1 MKTWTWIVRPFGPW
15 SPLPRIRRRPL
26 KVPSSSTSGMGASP
40 HGTQCA
46 VLQNKSGHRRTNCT
60 LEPGCGAF
68 GWGSGSRCGYGVV
81 VGCYSQF
88 EGFRELRDL
97 LIRRSPQLFRC
108 VVGEPLGAHHSA
120 R

>member
-1 MKTWTWIVRPFGPW
+1 MKTWRWIVRPFGPW

-81 VGCYSQF
+81 VGAGCP
-88 EGFRELRDL
+88 GGGL
-97 LIRRSPQLFRC
+97 RC
-108 VVGEPLGAHHSA
+108 VWVTPCERGGGWEFRTYLSPSLQTVVA
-120 R
+120 